1 MWGRIGIGEQGL
13 AVVEGGGR
21 GGGGEA
27 GEACKR
33 GEPEGGAGFYSQP
46 LGFSSG
52 LGSAALASSS
62 LLLPPSYTRIAWVEG
77 AVHTLTRSSPVQR
90 RIGLDFS
97 GNERDK

>member
-46 LGFSSG
+46 LGFRAG
-52 LGSAALASSS
+52 IGGFGQLFLAPPAS
-62 LLLPPSYTRIAWVEG
+62 LLHSHGWREQYTR
-77 AVHTLTRSSPVQR
+77 
-90 RIGLDFS
+90 
-97 GNERDK
+97 